1 MRERITDKLPG
12 GLYKAFLTAAM
23 LCAIAMATVAAAP
36 DIVLAHGGGG
46 GGGGHG
52 EEPGQQ
58 ETTQEDKETAKNKQ
72 KLFWAKQKMSKA
84 LNKLI
89 RHQEYMK
96 TKIHSPKTYNYS
108 SEQLVAD
115 IREEDKLQKELAA
128 RQEEVKKLCSE
139 MDVKPP
145 AEAMLVRPSV
155 LTEADSLAAQHLES
169 EKTTL
174 DMLFD
179 DSKNIQNA
187 EMILGTSDTHG
198 DTPSAGLR
206 VDDRPV
212 WEKTNY
218 DPLDYD
224 FGDPWLDD

>member
-1 MRERITDKLPG
+1 MQKRITDKSLSC
-12 GLYKAFLTAAM
+12 LYKAFLTAAM
-23 LCAIAMATVAAAP
+23 LFVIAMSAAAP
-36 DIVLAHGGGG
+36 DFAFAHGGGG

>member
-1 MRERITDKLPG
+1 MQKRITDKSLSC
-12 GLYKAFLTAAM
+12 LYKAFLTAAM
-23 LCAIAMATVAAAP
+23 LFVIAMSAAAP
-36 DIVLAHGGGG
+36 DFAFAHGGGG

-174 DMLFD
+174 DMLFY

-224 FGDPWLDD
+224 YGDPWLDD